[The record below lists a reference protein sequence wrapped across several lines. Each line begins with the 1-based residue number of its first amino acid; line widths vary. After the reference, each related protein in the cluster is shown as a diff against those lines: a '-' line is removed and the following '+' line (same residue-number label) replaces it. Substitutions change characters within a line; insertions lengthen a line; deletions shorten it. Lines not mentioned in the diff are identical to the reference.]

1 MFRLN
6 VTYSCV
12 LHNIKKEVAC
22 QFSLCLTA
30 VSFGGAGVAYKD
42 LGYQPLQFWYIL
54 KIWPLRLIDMC
65 FMLRSLNVYGDDD
78 NCGGK

>member
-1 MFRLN
+1 
-6 VTYSCV
+6 
-12 LHNIKKEVAC
+12 
-22 QFSLCLTA
+22 
-30 VSFGGAGVAYKD
+30 VAYKD